1 MANELSS
8 LRPPRGA
15 TKTRKRLG
23 RGVGSGLGKT
33 SGKGHKGQ
41 KARKSPDV
49 GTYFEGGQMPM
60 QRRLPKIGFTNIFAK
75 KYATV
80 NVGELTIFENGAS
93 IDENMLRRAGLVKG
107 RCDGIKILGDGELGI
122 ALTIAAAKFTQTAL
136 TKIAAAGGTAQVLAA
151 HTPSA
156 ETAEV

>member
-1 MANELSS
+1 MNELSN

-33 SGKGHKGQ
+33 AGKGHKGQ

-75 KYATV
+75 KFATV
-80 NVGELTIFENGAS
+80 NVSELAIFQAGARV
-93 IDENMLRRAGLVKG
+93 DETALRTVGLVKG
-107 RCDGIKILGDGELGI
+107 RWHGIKILGDGELTN
-122 ALTIAAAKFTQTAL
+122 ALTIVADKFTRQASE
-136 TKIAAAGGTAQVLAA
+136 KILAAGGTAEVAA
-151 HTPSA
+151 KTVASA
-156 ETAEV
+156 AAY

>member
-1 MANELSS
+1 MNELSN

-33 SGKGHKGQ
+33 AGKGHKGQ

-75 KYATV
+75 KFATV
-80 NVGELTIFENGAS
+80 NVSELAIFQAGARV
-93 IDENMLRRAGLVKG
+93 DETALRTVGLVKG
-107 RCDGIKILGDGELGI
+107 RWDGIKILGDGELTN
-122 ALTIAAAKFTQTAL
+122 ALTIVADKFTRQASE
-136 TKIAAAGGTAQVLAA
+136 KILAAGGTAEVAA
-151 HTPSA
+151 KTVASA
-156 ETAEV
+156 AAY

>member
-1 MANELSS
+1 MNELSN

-33 SGKGHKGQ
+33 AGKGHKGQ

-75 KYATV
+75 KFVTV
-80 NVGELTIFENGAS
+80 NVAELTRFPAGARV
-93 IDENMLRRAGLVKG
+93 DEVLLRATGLIKG
-107 RCDGIKILGDGELGI
+107 RFDAIKILGDGDLDR
-122 ALTIAAAKFTQTAL
+122 ALTVVADKFTRTAEE
-136 TKIAAAGGTAQVLAA
+136 KITAAGGTVEK
-151 HTPSA
+151 TSG
-156 ETAEV
+156 AEV